1 MRRIIL
7 SALLAAL
14 LAGCATPEE
23 RAARVQAEVQEMIQV
38 YGPGCERMGFA
49 KDTDPWRQCI
59 LRLSARDD
67 YRTRPSTTTCTGY
80 SGFYNCV
87 TY

>member
-1 MRRIIL
+1 MLRIVL

-23 RAARVQAEVQEMIQV
+23 RAARVQAEVQDMIRV
-38 YGPGCERMGFA
+38 YGPGCEKMGYT
-49 KDTDPWRQCI
+49 KDTDLWRECI
-59 LRLSARDD
+59 LRLSARND
-67 YRTRPSTTTCTGY
+67 YRTRPTTTTCTGA
-80 SGFYNCV
+80 SGFFNCV